1 MAVLVSEEELA
12 LQRKFTMKLLE
23 ENNNFA
29 VQNGR
34 KRKALTETYGCQQN
48 ENDTERIRGML
59 AAAGFEFTE
68 DQNEADVIIYNTCA
82 VRENAEQKVFGRL
95 GILKHMK
102 EQRRDVIIGLCG
114 CMVQQPHITEK
125 IRKIHPQVNL
135 IFGTHELYRMP
146 ELLHTAMHRKKAVV
160 SIADSEGRIA
170 ESVPMLRDYTQKA
183 WVSVMYGCNNFCSY
197 CIVPY
202 VRGRERSREPEAVL
216 KEVKELVA
224 NGTTEISLLGQN
236 VNSYGK
242 DLERDIDFADLI
254 RMVNDVEGVKRI
266 RFMTSHP
273 KDFSDRLL
281 EAMRDCDKVCKQL
294 HLPFQ
299 AGSDRVLKEMN
310 RHYTKEEY
318 IAKIEKAKAA
328 IPGLSLSTDIIVG
341 FPTETNEDFKETLD
355 VLIRVEFDNIF
366 SFIYS
371 RREGTPAAKMD
382 FVLSEEE
389 IHRNFDELLSVQ
401 NEISKRKNDAYVGR
415 IEEVL
420 VDGASKTDEN
430 VLSGRC
436 DSSKIVNFKGDPSLV
451 GQYVKVKITESH
463 TWSLNGVI
471 CDDTDN
477 REEIID
483 NRN

>member
-1 MAVLVSEEELA
+1 MATHVGEEQIK
-12 LQRKFTMKLLE
+12 LQKSFLTKLLE
-23 ENNNFA
+23 ENNNYA
-29 VQNGR
+29 VTNGR
-34 KRKALTETYGCQQN
+34 RRLALTETYGCQQN

-59 AAAGFEFTE
+59 KEAGFDFTD
-68 DQNEADVIIYNTCA
+68 DQEKADVIIYNTCA

-102 EQRRDVIIGLCG
+102 EERPDVVIGLCG

-160 SIADSEGRIA
+160 SIEDSAGAIA
-170 ESVPMLRDYTQKA
+170 EDVPVLHDNPQKA

-216 KEVKELVA
+216 EEVRGLVEK
-224 NGTTEISLLGQN
+224 GCTEISLLGQN

-242 DLERDIDFADLI
+242 DLDRDIDFSDLM
-254 RMVNDVEGVKRI
+254 RMVNDIEGVKRI

-273 KDFSDRLL
+273 KDLSDKLI
-281 EAMRDCDKVCKQL
+281 ETIRDCDKVCKQL

-310 RHYTKEEY
+310 RHYTKEQY
-318 IAKIEKAKAA
+318 LAKIEKAKKE
-328 IPGLSLSTDIIVG
+328 IPGLALSTDVIVG

-355 VLIRVEFDNIF
+355 VIRKVEFDNIF

-371 RREGTPAAKMD
+371 RREGTPAAKWD
-382 FVLSEEE
+382 FVLTDEE
-389 IHRNFDELLSVQ
+389 IHKNFDELLKVQ
-401 NEISKRKNDAYVGR
+401 NEISMRKNEEYVGR

-420 VDGASKTDEN
+420 VDGESKTDEN
-430 VLSGRC
+430 TLSGRC
-436 DSSKIVNFKGDPSLV
+436 GSSKIVNFKGDKSLA
-451 GQYVKVKITESH
+451 GKYVKVRITEAR
-463 TWSLNGVI
+463 TWSLNGELV
-471 CDDTDN
+471 
-477 REEIID
+477 EE
-483 NRN
+483 